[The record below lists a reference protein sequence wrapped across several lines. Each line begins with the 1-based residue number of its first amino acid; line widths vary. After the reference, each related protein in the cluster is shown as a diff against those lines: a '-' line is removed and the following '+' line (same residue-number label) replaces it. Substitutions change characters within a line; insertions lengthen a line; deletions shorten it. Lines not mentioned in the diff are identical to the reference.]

1 MPMTQRIEGKDMFI
15 KTDYTTNSIPGTF
28 FRPKDYMA
36 HVPTE
41 RITGADRVTLS
52 EEGMRLS
59 GQIDTSKYVKSAQT
73 PVANITDSSSKE
85 ANNLRRYIYSS
96 ADGQVSL
103 INMAV

>member
-1 MPMTQRIEGKDMFI
+1 MTQRIEEKDMFI

-28 FRPKDYMA
+28 FRPNDYMA

-41 RITGADRVTLS
+41 RITGADRVSIS
-52 EEGMRLS
+52 EEGMKLS
-59 GQIDTSKYVKSAQT
+59 GQIDTSKYVKPAQT
-73 PVANITDSSSKE
+73 PVANITDGSSRE
-85 ANNLRRYIYSS
+85 ANNIRRYIYSS

>member
-1 MPMTQRIEGKDMFI
+1 MTQRIEEKDMFI

-28 FRPKDYMA
+28 FRPNDYMA

-41 RITGADRVTLS
+41 RITGADRVSIS
-52 EEGMRLS
+52 EEGMKLS
-59 GQIDTSKYVKSAQT
+59 GQIDTSKYVKPAQT
-73 PVANITDSSSKE
+73 PVANITDSSSRE
-85 ANNLRRYIYSS
+85 ANNIRRYIYSS

>member
-1 MPMTQRIEGKDMFI
+1 MFI

-28 FRPKDYMA
+28 FRPNDYMA

-41 RITGADRVTLS
+41 RITGVDRVSFS
-52 EEGMRLS
+52 EEGLQLS
-59 GQIDTSKYVKSAQT
+59 HQIDTSAYVRSAKT
-73 PVANITDSSSKE
+73 PVANITPSANRE
-85 ANNLRRYIYSS
+85 ARITSRYIYNS